1 MKVSRFTRVI
11 QLISLALV
19 FCVANVYVIGAPLK
33 TNTDPRTTDKSN
45 ATQPAAEKDAA
56 TTSEAQPAGP
66 QAASERMPLTAGT
79 RTVLT
84 RIFSK
89 KDVQSRVTAGSSS
102 FVNVKASAGN
112 MFKAPRKALAQS
124 DDDDDD
130 NDNNDRRNMWI
141 AVGVIAAV
149 LTVAV
154 IALRADRRR
163 EGVQ

>member
-1 MKVSRFTRVI
+1 MKVSRFTKVV

-33 TNTDPRTTDKSN
+33 TNTDPRTDKSN

-89 KDVQSRVTAGSSS
+89 KDVQSRVAAGSSS

-124 DDDDDD
+124 DDDSDD

-149 LTVAV
+149 LTVAI
-154 IALRADRRR
+154 IALRADRSR